1 MRLIR
6 FRAIQAFGTKKGRWL
21 FGGLTMSN
29 DEQIINE
36 GYSAQIFQENAGPIY
51 VDRDTIGQFTGLLDR
66 AGVEIYE
73 GDIVKLYDSM
83 GYYHGTTKVYWAD
96 EIAGF
101 NMDFMENVWDAEYQP
116 DYSEQVEVIGNIH
129 QHKELLS

>member
-1 MRLIR
+1 MGCKADKEMEMREIK
-6 FRAIQAFGTKKGRWL
+6 FRAWDGEIQRML
-21 FGGLTMSN
+21 
-29 DEQIINE
+29 
-36 GYSAQIFQENAGPIY
+36 GPIECGEWTVEDLTTSTLAAMQY
-51 VDRDTIGQFTGLLDR
+51 TGLKDKN
-66 AGVEIYE
+66 GVEIYE

-116 DYSEQVEVIGNIH
+116 NHSEQVEVIGNIH
-129 QHKELLS
+129 QDAHLLESR